1 MTCFPV
7 TMTRYRRHLVY
18 LLGEPVLSEVSPR
31 LIEAF
36 PPRVKDWPRAAD
48 GQPMT
53 AFQPIVR
60 TSNTWLHLAG
70 AADYTGA
77 SRAELVD
84 AIEHG
89 ELDAQGQQV
98 RMHDVEAWLERRLAI
113 AV

>member
-1 MTCFPV
+1 
-7 TMTRYRRHLVY
+7 
-18 LLGEPVLSEVSPR
+18 
-31 LIEAF
+31 
-36 PPRVKDWPRAAD
+36 
-48 GQPMT
+48 MT

-84 AIEHG
+84 AIAHG
-89 ELDAQGQQV
+89 ELDAQGLLV
-98 RMHDVEAWLERRLAI
+98 RMHDVEAWLARRLAV

>member
-1 MTCFPV
+1 
-7 TMTRYRRHLVY
+7 MTRFRRHLVY
-18 LLGEPVLSEVSPR
+18 LLGAGAGRGLSAPG
-31 LIEAF
+31 
-36 PPRVKDWPRAAD
+36 VKDWPLAAD

-89 ELDAQGQQV
+89 ELDAQDLQV
-98 RMHDVEAWLERRLAI
+98 RMHDVEAWLERRLAV